1 MQPLHSEA
9 LGCMQGCIFPAAW
22 DYGHVMHAATPFS
35 EKLDLVLK
43 ALSMSRGRL
52 AADLGVDKSLVG
64 RWASGAVTPS
74 AHNLENL
81 TRLVAQRQAGFT
93 MLDWDRDL
101 GSLAEVFGVEANIA
115 RPPAATTNGAS
126 VGGLPLP
133 GLDLVRMMTERRAA
147 TYEGFWRSTRPS
159 IAMPGEIFH
168 DYGMIRRGADGLLQ
182 FKMGGSGLL
191 FDGWLMPN
199 EGQLFAILFDTVGQT
214 PVFLIF
220 NGVSL
225 HKALQLDGLILAAA
239 LNAARTPSAYPVI
252 LERIGDLTG
261 DEAADDARCEEL
273 LQLDTMATEETA
285 PEAVR
290 RHLIRDIGPAAA
302 EAGTGELF
310 LLSTWANSLS
320 KGLSS
325 GGHLQG

>member
-1 MQPLHSEA
+1 M
-9 LGCMQGCIFPAAW
+9 
-22 DYGHVMHAATPFS
+22 HVATAFS

-81 TRLVAQRQAGFT
+81 TRLVASKRDGFT
-93 MLDWDRDL
+93 MLDWDRDID
-101 GSLAEVFGVEANIA
+101 SLAHIFGVE
-115 RPPAATTNGAS
+115 PALPQPASAKPNGVAPAS
-126 VGGLPLP
+126 GLPLP
-133 GLDLVRMMTERRAA
+133 GMDLVRLMTERRAA

-159 IAMPGEIFH
+159 IAQPGDIFH
-168 DYGMIRRGADGLLQ
+168 DYGMIKRGADGLLH

-191 FDGWLMPN
+191 FDGWMLPV

-220 NGVSL
+220 NAVSL
-225 HKALQLDGLILAAA
+225 HKAVQLDGLILAAA
-239 LNAARTPSAYPVI
+239 LNAARTPSAYPVV
-252 LERIGDLTG
+252 LERLGDLSG
-261 DEAADDARCEEL
+261 DEAADEAHCQEL
-273 LQLDTMATEETA
+273 LKLDTLATDETA
-285 PEAVR
+285 PPSMR
-290 RHLIRDIGPAAA
+290 KHLIRDIGPAAVSSGA
-302 EAGTGELF
+302 GELF
-310 LLSTWANSLS
+310 LLSSWANSMS

>member
-1 MQPLHSEA
+1 
-9 LGCMQGCIFPAAW
+9 
-22 DYGHVMHAATPFS
+22 MHAATPFS

-43 ALSMSRGRL
+43 ALSTSRGRL

-81 TRLVAQRQAGFT
+81 TRLVAQRRPGFT

-101 GSLAEVFGVEANIA
+101 SSLAEVFGVKANVAAAPDLKANGEAA
-115 RPPAATTNGAS
+115 G
-126 VGGLPLP
+126 GGLPLP
-133 GLDLVRMMTERRAA
+133 GLDLVRMMTERRAG

-168 DYGMIRRGADGLLQ
+168 DYGMIRRGPDGLLQ

-199 EGQLFAILFDTVGQT
+199 EGQVFAILFDTVGQT

-261 DEAADDARCEEL
+261 DRAADDAHCEEL
-273 LQLDTMATEETA
+273 LQLDTKATEETA

-290 RHLIRDIGPAAA
+290 KHLIRDIGPAAVA
-302 EAGTGELF
+302 SGAGELF

>member
-1 MQPLHSEA
+1 
-9 LGCMQGCIFPAAW
+9 
-22 DYGHVMHAATPFS
+22 MHAATPFS

-74 AHNLENL
+74 AHNMENL
-81 TRLVAQRQAGFT
+81 TRLVASKCGGFT
-93 MLDWDRDL
+93 MLHWDRDKD
-101 GSLAEVFGVEANIA
+101 SLARVFGIE
-115 RPPAATTNGAS
+115 PAAPAPQPKTSDDSA
-126 VGGLPLP
+126 GLPLP
-133 GLDLVRMMTERRAA
+133 GMDLVRLTTERRAA

-159 IAMPGEIFH
+159 IVMQGRIFH
-168 DYGMIRRGADGLLQ
+168 DYGMIRRGPDGLLK

-191 FDGWLMPN
+191 FDGWMLPV

-220 NGVSL
+220 NGVAL
-225 HKALQLDGLILAAA
+225 HKATQLDGLILAAA
-239 LNAARTPSAYPVI
+239 LNAARTPSAYPVV

-261 DEAADDARCEEL
+261 DVAADDARCLEL
-273 LQLDTMATEETA
+273 LTLDTDV
-285 PEAVR
+285 PEDLVPEHIR
-290 RHLIRDIGPAAA
+290 RHLIRDIGPAAVA
-302 EAGTGELF
+302 AGAGELF
-310 LLSTWANSLS
+310 LLSSWANSLS

>member
-1 MQPLHSEA
+1 MTAPDS
-9 LGCMQGCIFPAAW
+9 FPA
-22 DYGHVMHAATPFS
+22 
-35 EKLDLVLK
+35 KLDLVLK

-64 RWASGAVTPS
+64 RWCSGAVTPS

-81 TRLVAQRQAGFT
+81 TKLIAGKQPGFT

-101 GSLAEVFGVEANIA
+101 AGLAHVFGIE
-115 RPPAATTNGAS
+115 PPAMPARAPAAAQAS
-126 VGGLPLP
+126 NGLPLP
-133 GLDLVRMMTERRAA
+133 GLDLVRMVTERRAA
-147 TYEGFWRSTRPS
+147 TYEGFWRTTRPS
-159 IAMPGEIFH
+159 IAMPGRFFH
-168 DYGMIRRGADGLLQ
+168 DYGMIRKGPDGLLS

-191 FDGWLMPN
+191 FDGWLLPV

-225 HKALQLDGLILAAA
+225 HRAAQLDGLILAAA

-252 LERIGDLTG
+252 MERIGDLTG
-261 DEAADDARCEEL
+261 DVEADDEHCAEL
-273 LQLDTMATEETA
+273 LASDPAA
-285 PEAVR
+285 PEESLPEHVR
-290 RHLIRDIGPAAA
+290 RHLIRDIGPKAV
-302 EAGTGELF
+302 ENGTGELF

-320 KGLSS
+320 KGLSA

>member
-1 MQPLHSEA
+1 M
-9 LGCMQGCIFPAAW
+9 
-22 DYGHVMHAATPFS
+22 HVATPFS

-52 AADLGVDKSLVG
+52 AAELGVDKSLVG

-81 TRLVAQRQAGFT
+81 TRLVASKRDGFT

-101 GSLAEVFGVEANIA
+101 GGLAAVFGVQVKTPD
-115 RPPAATTNGAS
+115 PPPQGKGNGPT
-126 VGGLPLP
+126 GGLPLP
-133 GLDLVRMMTERRAA
+133 GLDLVRLVTERRAA

-159 IAMPGEIFH
+159 IAMPGKLFH
-168 DYGMIRRGADGLLQ
+168 DYGMIRRGAEGLLE

-191 FDGWLMPN
+191 FDGWMLPV

-225 HKALQLDGLILAAA
+225 HKAVQLDGLILAAA
-239 LNAARTPSAYPVI
+239 LNAARTPSAYPVV
-252 LERIGDLTG
+252 LERLDDLTG
-261 DEAADDARCEEL
+261 EREADDAHYAEL
-273 LQLDTMATEETA
+273 LKLDTAATDESA
-285 PEAVR
+285 PDAIR
-290 RHLIRDIGPAAA
+290 QHLIRDIGPAAA
-302 EAGTGELF
+302 ASGAGELF

>member
-1 MQPLHSEA
+1 M
-9 LGCMQGCIFPAAW
+9 
-22 DYGHVMHAATPFS
+22 HVATPFS
-35 EKLDLVLK
+35 QKLDLVLK

-81 TRLVAQRQAGFT
+81 TRLVAQRRAGFT

-101 GSLAEVFGVEANIA
+101 DGLAQVFGVEPATA
-115 RPPAATTNGAS
+115 RAPDRPADPA
-126 VGGLPLP
+126 VVEGLPLP
-133 GLDLVRMMTERRAA
+133 GLDMVRMMTERRGA

-168 DYGMIRRGADGLLQ
+168 DYGMIRRGPDGLLR

-191 FDGWLMPN
+191 FDGWLMPV
-199 EGQLFAILFDTVGQT
+199 EGQVFAILFDTVGQT
-214 PVFLIF
+214 PVFLVF

-225 HKALQLDGLILAAA
+225 HKAVQLDGLILAAA
-239 LNAARTPSAYPVI
+239 LNAARTPSAYPVV
-252 LERIGDLTG
+252 LERVGDLTG
-261 DEAADDARCEEL
+261 DHETDDERCAEL
-273 LQLDTMATEETA
+273 LQLDTAATEETA
-285 PEAVR
+285 PEAMR
-290 RHLIRDIGPAAA
+290 KHLIRDIGPAAA
-302 EAGTGELF
+302 ASGTGELF
-310 LLSTWANSLS
+310 LLSTWASSLS

>member
-1 MQPLHSEA
+1 MNA
-9 LGCMQGCIFPAAW
+9 
-22 DYGHVMHAATPFS
+22 VTPFS

-74 AHNLENL
+74 SHNLENL
-81 TRLVAQRQAGFT
+81 TRLVASKRDGFT
-93 MLDWDRDL
+93 MLDWDRDVDA
-101 GSLAEVFGVEANIA
+101 LARVFGLEPANGHA
-115 RPPAATTNGAS
+115 VHTKANGHH
-126 VGGLPLP
+126 VGLPLP
-133 GLDLVRMMTERRAA
+133 GLDLVRMVTERRAA

-159 IAMPGEIFH
+159 IAMPGKIFH
-168 DYGMIRRGADGLLQ
+168 DYGMIRCGAEGLLE

-191 FDGWLMPN
+191 FDGWMLPV

-225 HKALQLDGLILAAA
+225 HKAVQLDGLILAAA
-239 LNAARTPSAYPVI
+239 LNAARTPSAYPVV
-252 LERIGDLTG
+252 LTRLGDLSG
-261 DEAADDARCEEL
+261 DREADDEHFAEL
-273 LQLDTMATEETA
+273 LQLDTAATDETA
-285 PEAVR
+285 PEAMR
-290 RHLIRDIGPAAA
+290 QHLIRDIGPTAAA
-302 EAGTGELF
+302 AGVGELF
-310 LLSTWANSLS
+310 LLSSWANSLS
-320 KGLSS
+320 QGLSS